1 MGLCV
6 GASVGT
12 PLGAGVGAF
21 VGLCVG
27 CVVGT
32 VVGCIVGS
40 VVGVLV
46 TKHFV
51 SSVGSLTY
59 PSRQEHTN
67 EPESPCAAACSH
79 RVVVKS
85 QLCEPS
91 SQACAV
97 GKCVGAL
104 LGAPVGAFDGLCVGA
119 SVGARVGAGVGAF
132 VGLRVGA
139 SVGAVV
145 GCIEGAAVG
154 LDVTKHLV
162 SSLGSPTKP
171 SKHTHTCVPDT
182 PYLSTSSH
190 RVLVRSQPCDPSS
203 HA

>member
-1 MGLCV
+1 MAVGTAVGSKDGACV
-6 GASVGT
+6 GSCVGLDVGSFVGSFVGT
-12 PLGAGVGAF
+12 A
-21 VGLCVG
+21 
-27 CVVGT
+27 
-32 VVGCIVGS
+32 
-40 VVGVLV
+40 VGVRVGMQLLLFLGSF
-46 TKHFV
+46 TKPSRHTQMCEPARPYSLASTHTVLV
-51 SSVGSLTY
+51 SSQ
-59 PSRQEHTN
+59 P
-67 EPESPCAAACSH
+67 
-79 RVVVKS
+79 
-85 QLCEPS
+85 CEPS

-97 GKCVGAL
+97 GKCVGVCV
-104 LGAPVGAFDGLCVGA
+104 GAFVGAFDGLCVGA

-145 GCIEGAAVG
+145 GCIVGAAVG

-190 RVLVRSQPCDPSS
+190 RVLVRSHSCEPSS